1 MFATTQRRKVES
13 HEKINYRFGILP
25 SDFVA
30 CVSPIL
36 ADGASVVLDL
46 TEMQRYEMASSL
58 CWIDDSLYVLG
69 NKGIYSWKSG
79 SEKMN
84 TVIDLAAT
92 SNYDYVQDCPE
103 DESEAAVWNQMLQL
117 IFTDGEALYG
127 LHPYSGMIKKI
138 EGNAQTDVAE
148 IQQEYLYSEDMEAY
162 REIRQAVYADKK
174 LYLLLGTDTYEE
186 YDKTELYAFNLDTSE
201 MELVDIEGINSI
213 MLGNRRN
220 ATHSNERCAFQ
231 R

>member
-1 MFATTQRRKVES
+1 
-13 HEKINYRFGILP
+13 
-25 SDFVA
+25 
-30 CVSPIL
+30 
-36 ADGASVVLDL
+36 
-46 TEMQRYEMASSL
+46 
-58 CWIDDSLYVLG
+58 
-69 NKGIYSWKSG
+69 
-79 SEKMN
+79 MN
-84 TVIDLAAT
+84 TVIDLTAA

-186 YDKTELYAFNLDTSE
+186 YDKTELYAFDMDTSE
-201 MELVDIEGINSI
+201 MELVDIEGVNSI
-213 MLGNRRN
+213 MLGAEGTLLIQTNDAAFQCRSIRCGERN
-220 ATHSNERCAFQ
+220 AWRGNPDSW
-231 R
+231 

>member
-1 MFATTQRRKVES
+1 MKKMKLWMMLFC
-13 HEKINYRFGILP
+13 IGLL
-25 SDFVA
+25 FVSGGVA
-30 CVSPIL
+30 EEM
-36 ADGASVVLDL
+36 ALDL
-46 TEMQRYEMASSL
+46 TQMARFETASSL

-69 NKGIYSWKSG
+69 NKGVYSWKSG
-79 SEKMN
+79 SENMN
-84 TVIDLAAT
+84 TVIDLAAA

-103 DESEAAVWNQMLQL
+103 DESEATVWNQMLQL

-186 YDKTELYAFNLDTSE
+186 YDKTELYISLCL
-201 MELVDIEGINSI
+201 MQRKMCRLLVRQLGCMRLQMEGISSSVI
-213 MLGNRRN
+213 LREMKLPARRFLP
-220 ATHSNERCAFQ
+220 SQ
-231 R
+231 DI

>member
-1 MFATTQRRKVES
+1 MAKKKG
-13 HEKINYRFGILP
+13 KIKMKKIKLWMMLFCIGLL
-25 SDFVA
+25 FVSGGVA
-30 CVSPIL
+30 EEI
-36 ADGASVVLDL
+36 ALDL
-46 TEMQRYEMASSL
+46 TQLARFETASSL

-69 NKGIYSWKSG
+69 NKGVYSWKSG

-84 TVIDLAAT
+84 TVIDLTAA

-138 EGNAQTDVAE
+138 EGNTDECGRDSA
-148 IQQEYLYSEDMEAY
+148 
-162 REIRQAVYADKK
+162 
-174 LYLLLGTDTYEE
+174 
-186 YDKTELYAFNLDTSE
+186 
-201 MELVDIEGINSI
+201 GIP
-213 MLGNRRN
+213 LFRRYG
-220 ATHSNERCAFQ
+220 SLSRDPSGGLC

>member
-1 MFATTQRRKVES
+1 MKKLITGLVFS
-13 HEKINYRFGILP
+13 LLI
-25 SDFVA
+25 FVA

-36 ADGASVVLDL
+36 ADGASVALDL
-46 TEMQRYEMASSL
+46 TKMQRYEMADSL

-69 NKGIYSWKSG
+69 NKGVYSWKSG

-84 TVIDLAAT
+84 TVIDLAAA

-174 LYLLLGTDTYEE
+174 LYLLFGTDTYEE
-186 YDKTELYAFNLDTSE
+186 YDKTELYAFDLDTSE
-201 MELVDIEGINSI
+201 MELVHKFHHVGS
-213 MLGNRRN
+213 RRN
-220 ATHSNERCAFQ
+220 AAHSNERRAF
-231 R
+231 RRCSIRCRERNAW

>member
-1 MFATTQRRKVES
+1 MKKLITGLVFS
-13 HEKINYRFGILP
+13 LLI
-25 SDFVA
+25 FVA

-36 ADGASVVLDL
+36 ADGASVALDL
-46 TEMQRYEMASSL
+46 TEMQRYEMADSL

-69 NKGIYSWKSG
+69 NKGVYSWKSG

-84 TVIDLAAT
+84 TVIDLTAAF
-92 SNYDYVQDCPE
+92 NYDYVQDCPE

-138 EGNAQTDVAE
+138 EGNVQTDVAE

-162 REIRQAVYADKK
+162 DYETSDLDLHTLIINAYTGSIYNPNMTGDKK
-174 LYLLLGTDTYEE
+174 Y
-186 YDKTELYAFNLDTSE
+186 YASQF
-201 MELVDIEGINSI
+201 M
-213 MLGNRRN
+213 RN
-220 ATHSNERCAFQ
+220 
-231 R
+231 